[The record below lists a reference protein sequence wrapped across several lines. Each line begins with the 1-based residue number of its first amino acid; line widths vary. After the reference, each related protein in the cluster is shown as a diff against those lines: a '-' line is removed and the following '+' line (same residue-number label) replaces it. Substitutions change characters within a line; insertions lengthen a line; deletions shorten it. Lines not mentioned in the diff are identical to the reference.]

1 MYSLLA
7 MFDDSPFSKFVRWIK
22 KKFCGCCVDN
32 QVGTRYSIERA
43 PEPND
48 VFWENLNIK
57 PHVRYQNVAI
67 TYFATLCVIGACF
80 GIIYGIN
87 SAKTKLAEQ
96 KGHLNGSLIQG
107 LSVLA
112 SCVITIINMA
122 LRIVVR
128 RFSLYEKHETY
139 SNHNI
144 SVAMK
149 LTIAR
154 FLNTAIVP
162 ILINRSFER
171 WEEEGGLVSD
181 IFYLLITISFLDS
194 FLYLI
199 SIPNMTKKVKRFF
212 ERRKGANSTM
222 N

>member
-7 MFDDSPFSKFVRWIK
+7 VFDDSLFSRFIRWVK
-22 KKFCGCCVDN
+22 KKFCHCCIN
-32 QVGTRYSIERA
+32 NEVGTRYSLERA

-48 VFWENLNIK
+48 VFWENLNISSA
-57 PHVRYQNVAI
+57 VRYQYVFM
-67 TYFATLCVIGACF
+67 TYLATFLVIGVCF
-80 GIIYGIN
+80 GIIWGIN
-87 SAKTKLAEQ
+87 VAKEKVANK
-96 KGHLNGSLIQG
+96 KGEINSSLIQG
-107 LSVLA
+107 LSVAA

-162 ILINRSFER
+162 ILVNRSFTR
-171 WEEEGGLVSD
+171 WE
-181 IFYLLITISFLDS
+181 
-194 FLYLI
+194 
-199 SIPNMTKKVKRFF
+199 
-212 ERRKGANSTM
+212 
-222 N
+222 